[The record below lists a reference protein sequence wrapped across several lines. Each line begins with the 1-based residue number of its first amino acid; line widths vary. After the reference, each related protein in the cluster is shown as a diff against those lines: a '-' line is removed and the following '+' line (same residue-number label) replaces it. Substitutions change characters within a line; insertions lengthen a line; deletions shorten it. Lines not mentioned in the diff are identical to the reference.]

1 MLTNMLYG
9 ALGALSLLATL
20 LGFRLLGRLRLG
32 TRLRN
37 AYRRAIGME
46 SFEALVIEEMRTY
59 RRDVDFYT
67 RNLPSRLQLSTLDQD
82 VQGMASRLQ
91 RHLDAVSAERTR
103 TNRLRREVEEL
114 GMLLHSYTETL
125 GPIWNTAQGH
135 RMPMR
140 LLSTGHLT
148 NIVEGGFGSFEA
160 RDFARTE
167 LERRRI
173 DTDWRERQAK
183 GEAAPTL
190 ADYNTGRVTNDQR
203 AMPPQIVLPP
213 ATLARVRNVL
223 PLWAQ
228 NVITDLRTRRVSTI
242 SKANRDRLEVLPVWA
257 QDLIAQ
263 LLQGVKL

>member
-1 MLTNMLYG
+1 MLTNLLYG
-9 ALGALSLLATL
+9 ALGALAILSL
-20 LGFRLLGRLRLG
+20 RLLVRPARRLG
-32 TRLRN
+32 SWTRRL
-37 AYRRAIGME
+37 YRRTIGME
-46 SFEALVIEEMRTY
+46 HFEAMVIEEMRTY

-82 VQGMASRLQ
+82 VQGTATQLQ
-91 RHLDAVSAERTR
+91 RHLEAVSAERTR

-114 GMLLHSYTETL
+114 GMLLHAYTETL

-140 LLSTGHLT
+140 LLSTGHLQ
-148 NIVEGGFGSFEA
+148 NIVDGGFG
-160 RDFARTE
+160 DYDARTFANRE
-167 LERRRI
+167 LARRAI
-173 DTDWRERQAK
+173 DTAWRERQAN

-190 ADYNTGRVTNDQR
+190 ADYSRGRVTNDQR
-203 AMPPQIVLPP
+203 AMPPQIVLSP
-213 ATLARVRNVL
+213 ATLERVRQVL

-228 NVITDLRTRRVSTI
+228 NVITDLRTRRVSSI